1 MEIIWPKIDIL
12 VALQGFMNKRLL
24 IMDNYST
31 HNKAVYMVKIE
42 SVSEITIFGLKMMG
56 KSGL

>member
-42 SVSEITIFGLKMMG
+42 SVSEITIFGLKMMV
-56 KSGL
+56 KSYL